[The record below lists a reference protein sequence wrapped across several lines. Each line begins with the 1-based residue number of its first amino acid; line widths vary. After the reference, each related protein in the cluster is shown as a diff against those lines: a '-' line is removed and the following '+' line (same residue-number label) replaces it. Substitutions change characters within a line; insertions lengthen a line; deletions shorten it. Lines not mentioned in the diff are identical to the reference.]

1 MKRLILTRHAK
12 SGWENLEHTD
22 FQRTLTDRGFEA
34 CGLIGNWLLSKNY
47 IPGEVFSSTAT
58 RCIQTWENINT
69 RLNCSAKIS
78 YTNDLYHSSPNM
90 ILNCLN
96 SASTDTVFLT
106 AHNPGI
112 GEFAEKI
119 CETPPSHYRFLGYP
133 SGATTVVDFNISHW
147 RDAKFLSGNLQD
159 FIIPSELK

>member
-22 FQRTLTDRGFEA
+22 FQRTLNERGLEA
-34 CGLIGNWLLSKNY
+34 CRLIGHWLSSNNY
-47 IPGEVFSSTAT
+47 IPKEAFSSTAT
-58 RCIQTWENINT
+58 RCIQTWETINSKI
-69 RLNCSAKIS
+69 NSNAKVS
-78 YTNDLYHSSPNM
+78 YTNDLYHSSPNI

-96 SASTDTVFLT
+96 SATEDVVFLT

-119 CETPPSHYRFLGYP
+119 CKSPPIHYRFLGYP
-133 SGATTVVDFNISHW
+133 SGATTVVDFNVSSW
-147 RDAKFLSGNLQD
+147 RQLKFSSGDLMD
-159 FIIPSELK
+159 FVIPSELK

>member
-1 MKRLILTRHAK
+1 
-12 SGWENLEHTD
+12 
-22 FQRTLTDRGFEA
+22 
-34 CGLIGNWLLSKNY
+34 
-47 IPGEVFSSTAT
+47 
-58 RCIQTWENINT
+58 
-69 RLNCSAKIS
+69 
-78 YTNDLYHSSPNM
+78 M

-96 SASTDTVFLT
+96 SASTDTVLLT

-147 RDAKFLSGNLQD
+147 RDAKFSSGNLQD